1 LKSEFSALAESRADL
16 TESITERSTADEIPV
31 PAATLLGTKV
41 APAAGKLRRAAAR
54 FAHLSKDF
62 IMVTLMLFGAIAF
75 IANLRLVVKVWQVNA
90 FFGIVTF
97 FFFPVSIFF
106 LFKHWG
112 DPDHDIKLVFGVTL
126 VASILTGYQFD
137 MLKAQAR
144 QYSNA
149 EETQSR

>member
-1 LKSEFSALAESRADL
+1 MPEPL
-16 TESITERSTADEIPV
+16 
-31 PAATLLGTKV
+31 
-41 APAAGKLRRAAAR
+41 AAR
-54 FAHLSKDF
+54 GLAKYWCMMPPRLAQRLRSLQVKPRRVRPYAFAHSSKDCL
-62 IMVTLMLFGAIAF
+62 MVVLMLFGAIAF

-112 DPDHDIKLVFGVTL
+112 DPDHDIKLVFVITL

-137 MLKAQAR
+137 TLKAQAR
-144 QYSNA
+144 EYSNA
-149 EETQSR
+149 QEPQSR